1 MEQQNGTKKNSGGR
15 PKKAIKRDQLMAIK
29 CTLYER
35 KIIEAKAKKANLTIS
50 EYLREI
56 GLTAKIDYRNKAL
69 PKEILSFAGVLNH
82 LAANLNQIAKK
93 RNSNDE
99 LSPLERAELNVQT
112 QKIKDIAVQIKNFM
126 P

>member
-1 MEQQNGTKKNSGGR
+1 MEEKEIKKNRGGR
-15 PKKAIKRDQLMAIK
+15 PKKAVKRDQLMAIK

-35 KIIEAKAKKANLTIS
+35 KIIEAKAKKANITVS

-69 PKEILSFAGVLNH
+69 PKEILSFTGVLNH
-82 LAANLNQIAKK
+82 MAANLNQIAKK

-99 LSPLERAELNVQT
+99 LSPLERAELKVQSG
-112 QKIKDIAVQIKNFM
+112 QFKDLAVQIKNFM
-126 P
+126 S